1 MGAEAFAF
9 RRDLTIGRTGESY
22 CLPAGL
28 SCSGDFASSL
38 RMRSV
43 RCEISAARINGKSN
57 SAFALPQ
64 GVSLRT
70 LACRLVCAASGFK
83 LVLGVSRIRIFPRP
97 TVGKREAKCPGR
109 AYRCKQ
115 HEGDTNVGAVTGL
128 KFEVSVD
135 HLRARVHVT
144 AGWEL
149 PVEINMFA
157 PLWFR
162 LRTPRAFGRSKDMSA
177 KANDVTE

>member
-1 MGAEAFAF
+1 LSSVFF
-9 RRDLTIGRTGESY
+9 RS
-22 CLPAGL
+22 
-28 SCSGDFASSL
+28 ASL
-38 RMRSV
+38 ARRGVELVAVPRSPV
-43 RCEISAARINGKSN
+43 TDGIFCELCEVSATRIDGKGN
-57 SAFALPQ
+57 LAFALPQ
-64 GVSLRT
+64 GLSLRT
-70 LACRLVCAASGFK
+70 LACPLVCAASGFK
-83 LVLGVSRIRIFPRP
+83 LVLGVSRIRIFARP

-115 HEGDTNVGAVTGL
+115 HEGGDTNVGAVTGL
-128 KFEVSVD
+128 RFEVSVD